1 MRLEGKIAIVTG
13 ASRGIGAGIAYELAK
28 QGAKVALTYTSA
40 SSESLVDELCSK
52 ISSLNNGS
60 VAAKVKADLRE
71 AEAPG
76 QIIAATLHA
85 FPTTHRKIDILV
97 NNAGVPM
104 CKDLTDTSRQDI
116 SAVFDVNVY
125 GTILMTKAMIPHLRA
140 PGRIINIGSTAARLT
155 TSGFSVYSASKAA
168 IEGFTRS
175 LAYEL
180 GSWGH
185 TVNVIEP
192 GAVETD
198 MFREIPKDI
207 VTYIKQSTPLGNR
220 VGMPEDIAGVVA
232 FLAEERSG
240 WVTGQCISVSGGLTM
255 N

>member
-1 MRLEGKIAIVTG
+1 M
-13 ASRGIGAGIAYELAK
+13 
-28 QGAKVALTYTSA
+28 
-40 SSESLVDELCSK
+40 DELCSK
-52 ISSLNNGS
+52 ISGLNNGS

-71 AEAPG
+71 AEAPE
-76 QIIAATLHA
+76 QILAATLNA

-97 NNAGVPM
+97 NNAGVSM
-104 CKDLTDTSRQDI
+104 RKDLTDTSQQDI

-125 GTILMTKAMIPHLRA
+125 GTILMTKAVIPYLRA
-140 PGRIINIGSTAARLT
+140 PGRIINIGSTAARLSA
-155 TSGFSVYSASKAA
+155 SGFSVYSASKAA
-168 IEGFTRS
+168 LEGFTRS

-180 GSWGH
+180 GLWGH

-198 MFREIPKDI
+198 MFQGIPKDI

-220 VGMPEDIAGVVA
+220 VGRPEEIGGVVA
-232 FLAEERSG
+232 FLAEEKSG